1 MPVASVNVG
10 VGREVCRPDMAR
22 LNGILEKI
30 ELFEN
35 GAADVQINAFLN
47 RTLKKIKQSEN
58 RAADVQTNAFLNGI
72 LEIILQFENGRPLKA
87 SQVHIEMLHR

>member
-47 RTLKKIKQSEN
+47 RILKKIEQSEN
-58 RAADVQTNAFLNGI
+58 SAAGLPINAFLKHHPNHFFT
-72 LEIILQFENGRPLKA
+72 IINN
-87 SQVHIEMLHR
+87 